1 MKKLIYIQFK
11 IINIIDKIQRIDV
24 NRLIILEGA
33 IDREIQDRNHALME
47 TSLMLYPK
55 NYKMLEYFRL
65 KHGKK
70 R

>member
-33 IDREIQDRNHALME
+33 IDREI
-47 TSLMLYPK
+47 
-55 NYKMLEYFRL
+55 
-65 KHGKK
+65 
-70 R
+70 